1 MGDSFCGWYFKCQT
15 GKETL
20 AVIPAVH
27 SARGQRSCSIQLI
40 TDSGNW
46 NVPFSARGNE
56 VRADA
61 PCASIGGSRFSV
73 RGFHLDLHTKDLS
86 AEGLVRFSALTPL
99 RYDIMGPFRYVP
111 FLECRHSVFSMKHR
125 LSGEIVV
132 NGERYGF
139 ENGTGYLEGDRGTS
153 FPSRYLWTQC
163 CFRRGSLML
172 SVAEIPL
179 GPVHFTGTIGVLL
192 LDGKEYRIATYLGAR
207 VRSIGKGCV
216 VVQQGELTFSA
227 ALLESHAFALRA
239 PQKGAM
245 ARTIHES
252 AACRARYRL
261 YRGNTLLF
269 SLDSGQASFEYEYP
283 Q

>member
-15 GKETL
+15 GKKTL
-20 AVIPAVH
+20 AVIPAMH
-27 SARGQRSCSIQLI
+27 GAWGQRSCSIQLI

-46 NVPFSARGNE
+46 NVPFSVQGNE
-56 VRADA
+56 VRADI
-61 PCASIGGSRFSV
+61 PCASIGSSRFSV
-73 RGFHLDLHTKDLS
+73 RGVHLNLHTKDLS

-99 RYDIMGPFRYVP
+99 CYDIMGPFRYVP

-125 LSGEIVV
+125 LSGEIVL
-132 NGERYGF
+132 NGERYDF

-153 FPSRYLWTQC
+153 FPSSYLWTQC

-179 GPVHFTGTIGVLL
+179 GPLHFTGVIGVLL

-207 VRSIGKGCV
+207 VKSIGNGHV

-227 ALLESHAFALRA
+227 ALLENHAFALRA

-261 YRGNTLLF
+261 YRGDTLLF
-269 SLDSGQASFEYEYP
+269 SLDSGRASFEYEYP
-283 Q
+283 